1 MIRRPPRST
10 RTDTL
15 FPYTTLFR
23 SRDLVR
29 GEIEREVERRDEA
42 ARPDRHALPHPHIAF
57 GARGN
62 IERLDLAI
70 VAHRFLGGDA
80 ESVDQAADLAFGVG
94 DRLARLDAQGIGKLV
109 EPFLTAPD
117 AMGKHVALPHTR
129 ATGKA

>member
-42 ARPDRHALPHPHIAF
+42 ARPDRHAHPHPHIAF

-70 VAHRFLGGDA
+70 VAQRYLGGDA
-80 ESVDQAADLAFGVG
+80 ESVDQEADLAFGG
-94 DRLARLDAQGIGKLV
+94 GARLDS
-109 EPFLTAPD
+109 PD
-117 AMGKHVALPHTR
+117 RSEEYTSDIQSLMSISYAAKGLKTN
-129 ATGKA
+129 